1 LAWTVQ
7 LAAGAE
13 KTLSKLD
20 PPIARR
26 IVRKLE
32 EVAADDPRRTGEAMQ
47 GDERAWRYRVGDWR
61 VICDLVDETHTVNVV
76 RIGHRSSVYG
86 RN

>member
-7 LAAGAE
+7 LAAAAE

-20 PPIARR
+20 PPVARR

-32 EVAADDPRRTGEAMQ
+32 AIAAGDPRQVGHPLQ
-47 GDERAWRYRVGDWR
+47 GDERAWRYRIGDWR
-61 VICDLVDETHTVNVV
+61 VICDLADESRTINVV
-76 RIGHRSSVYG
+76 RIGHRSSIY
-86 RN
+86 RS